1 MSTFIQLPPASG
13 PPEPDINYRHGFE
26 RWARHL
32 GSPAQDAVIIYT
44 LDAAEVDGLREI
56 WRGWAYAD
64 VRLTHACINGSH
76 DARAHVYLATR
87 EGVRSVSL
95 DAFDAARWNPAEA
108 PTCVS
113 IPCESLVAVVS
124 EYSAKGAE
132 VHLSIDLRVTEQRH
146 VTSLTTGLTEVSAV
160 VADVPDATIRAIVD
174 ELRQAGLRPAGRPFG
189 IAGSSVAMRR
199 PTSPRS
205 WLAGALGQARV
216 RGGVA
221 IERWRART
229 RRIDPSAVPPLD
241 QVKRAEVEDIVA
253 RVRRNSDVTWSV
265 AVSDEDIDALADEAH
280 DRFGVW
286 PISFSYPAM
295 LPLVS
300 PVQQLSPIIPGF
312 PYAFT
317 DNAAYLSAYARASMA
332 LTFRKAGWDCFRH
345 VEILASGAVP
355 LMPDAD
361 RIPRYAMIH
370 YPRSAMS
377 ALAVHAIT
385 HGGVPDEQTRRD
397 FRAFAE
403 RHLTTKAMARYLL
416 AVSGLAGSQRVL
428 FIDDQTPVNPEYQ
441 STLALIGLK
450 QLLGRGCEVAFPADF
465 LYIGSSQ
472 TAARHYGRGFGYS
485 HAVDPDARTAA
496 EESNRKAHGLEVL
509 RSYDAVIVGSISR
522 NTALTRVVLEKCDP
536 SRVVLIHG
544 EDGPPTLDELAAL
557 RVTGA
562 NVFVRA
568 LHPTR

>member
-13 PPEPDINYRHGFE
+13 RPDPDVDYRQGFE
-26 RWARHL
+26 RWARHS

-44 LDAAEVDGLREI
+44 LDAAEVDGLRDL
-56 WRGWAYAD
+56 WRVWVNVD
-64 VRLTHACINGSH
+64 VRVAHPCLDGSH
-76 DARAHVYLATR
+76 SARAQAFVAIG
-87 EGVRSVSL
+87 EGVRAVSL
-95 DAFDAARWNPAEA
+95 NAFDAARWSPAEE
-108 PTCVS
+108 PRSVS
-113 IPCESLVAVVS
+113 IPCESLAVVVDRYNAS
-124 EYSAKGAE
+124 GAE
-132 VHLSIDLRVTEQRH
+132 VHLSIDLRVREQRH
-146 VTSLTTGLTEVSAV
+146 LASLTSGLTEVSAV
-160 VADVPDATIRAIVD
+160 VADVHDASVRATVD

-189 IAGSSVAMRR
+189 IAGSSVALRR
-199 PTSPRS
+199 PTSLKS
-205 WLAGALGQARV
+205 WLSGALGQARV

-221 IERWRART
+221 IERWRAST
-229 RRIDPSAVPPLD
+229 SRIDPSAVPPLD
-241 QVKRAEVEDIVA
+241 QVSRAEVDHIVGQ
-253 RVRRNSDVTWSV
+253 VRRNPDVTWNI
-265 AVSDEDIDALADEAH
+265 AVQEEDINALANEAH

-295 LPLVS
+295 LPLAT
-300 PVQQLSPIIPGF
+300 PAQQLSPIIPGF
-312 PYAFT
+312 PYAFA

-370 YPRSAMS
+370 YPRSAMV
-377 ALAVHAIT
+377 ALAVQAIT
-385 HGGVPDEQTRRD
+385 HGGVPDEQTRRH

-416 AVSGLAGSQRVL
+416 DVSGLADSRRVL
-428 FIDDQTPVNPEYQ
+428 FVDDQTPVNPEYQ

-465 LYIGSSQ
+465 LYAGSSQ
-472 TAARHYGRGFGYS
+472 TAACHYGRGFGYS
-485 HAVDPDARTAA
+485 HAIDPGARTSE
-496 EESNRKAHGLEVL
+496 EESDRKAHGLDAL

-522 NTALTRVVLEKCDP
+522 NTALTRVVLGQCDP
-536 SRVVLIHG
+536 ARVVLIHG
-544 EDGPPTLDELAAL
+544 EDGPPTTDELAAL
-557 RVTGA
+557 RVIGA